1 MAIKSLV
8 KDYLSFSSRDR
19 TGILLLTVLVIL
31 IYSLPF
37 LVSKQQQEQVIPM
50 DLLALVRD
58 SLDKA
63 KPQHTTRSFS
73 TPGARS
79 RKEGNPA
86 GPAELFRFDPNTLT
100 VDGWKRLGLTEKTA
114 LTIAMYRDKGGRF
127 YQPEDLQKIWGLPP
141 GFYERVRSYIDLP
154 VRDQA
159 YRSTGKSFKTEKAVP
174 KAIDINSADSSA
186 FEALPGIG
194 PKLATR
200 IIGFREK
207 LGGFHSVMQVKETY
221 GVHDSV
227 FQKIKIFLRLETMP
241 KRINLNTATKEVLRA
256 HPYFKWN
263 IANAIIEYRNQHGLF
278 RNMESLRQIALIDD
292 EVFNRI
298 SPYLFVE

>member
-8 KDYLSFSSRDR
+8 KEYLSFSRRDR
-19 TGILLLTVLVIL
+19 IGTLLLTILVLVI
-31 IYSLPF
+31 YCLPL
-37 LVSKQQQEQVIPM
+37 LVSNRHREPVVPM
-50 DLLALVRD
+50 DLLALVSD
-58 SLDKA
+58 SLERAESQQSTKN
-63 KPQHTTRSFS
+63 FS
-73 TPGARS
+73 TQENRS
-79 RKEGNPA
+79 RLEENPA
-86 GPAELFRFDPNTLT
+86 GPAEIFRFDPNTLT
-100 VDGWKRLGLTEKTA
+100 VDRWKRLGLTEKTA
-114 LTIAMYRDKGGRF
+114 LTIARYRDKGGRF

-141 GFYERVRSYIDLP
+141 GFYDRVRSYIDLP

-159 YRSTGKSFKTEKAVP
+159 YRATDKSFKAEKEAPKAV
-174 KAIDINSADSSA
+174 DINSADSSA

-207 LGGFHSVMQVKETY
+207 LGGFHSIMQVKETY
-221 GVHDSV
+221 GLQDSV
-227 FQKIKIFLRLETMP
+227 FQKIKTFLRLETMP

-263 IANAIIEYRNQHGLF
+263 IANAIIEYRNQHGPF
-278 RNMESLRQIALIDD
+278 RNMESLRQVALIDD